1 MAIEITMVKTPQG
14 LRPVTQHDVDE
25 LAKLKVG
32 QGVKVTITQ
41 VKPRSLQHHKLFFG
55 GLVELAYDAW
65 EPKGGL
71 LSPAEKQTLKL
82 FFDWLNSKGVDTANL
97 REAGRAFLSELMQ
110 RRGSKIETPQKSKQ
124 ALLDWIKLES
134 GHCDIQVTPTG
145 IRKSPKSINFNS
157 MDQDQFNQFYQAAFS
172 VCWKFILS
180 RQFES
185 EEQLQNA
192 IDQLS
197 SMG

>member
-1 MAIEITMVKTPQG
+1 MIEITMVKTPTG
-14 LRPVTQHDVDE
+14 LQPVTQHDMDE
-25 LAKLKVG
+25 LAKLKIG
-32 QGVKVTITQ
+32 QPVRVQVVQ

-55 GLVELAYDAW
+55 GLLELAYDAW

-82 FFDWLNSKGVDTANL
+82 FFDWLNSKGIDTASL
-97 REAGRAFLSELMQ
+97 REAGRAFLNELMQ
-110 RRGSKIETPQKSKQ
+110 RRGSKIGTPQKSKQ

-157 MDQDQFNQFYQAAFS
+157 MSADEFNEFYRAAFG
-172 VCWKFILS
+172 VCWNFILS

-192 IDQLS
+192 IDQLVA
-197 SMG
+197 MG